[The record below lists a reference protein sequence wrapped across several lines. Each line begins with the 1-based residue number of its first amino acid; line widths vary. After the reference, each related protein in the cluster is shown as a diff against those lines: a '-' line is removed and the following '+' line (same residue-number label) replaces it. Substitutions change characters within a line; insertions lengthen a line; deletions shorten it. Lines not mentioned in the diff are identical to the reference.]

1 MLYFDGFN
9 MKIPIISGDEAS
21 LKALEDKLKKEG
33 NHKDSLVPVVWG
45 QNLTDTGIADWKE
58 KD

>member
-1 MLYFDGFN
+1 